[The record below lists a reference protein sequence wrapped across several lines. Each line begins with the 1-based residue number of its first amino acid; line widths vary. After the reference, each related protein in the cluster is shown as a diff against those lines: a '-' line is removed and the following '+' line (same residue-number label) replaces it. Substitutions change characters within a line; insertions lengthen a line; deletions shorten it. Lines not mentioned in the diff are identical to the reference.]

1 MKCPAC
7 GHPEMEAKTKDETLS
22 YGRQSL
28 TLHAMRGEFCPK
40 CGEGVWDSE
49 SYKRYIEAQGA
60 MVLAGKGDMKS
71 SSDKM
76 FEKFKDLDFACAK
89 RVAETP
95 HLAKLQAQAGNK
107 TRITMRI
114 DNDVLAVFKAR
125 AAMVGGNYQTMMN
138 DALRQF
144 AQGLTLSDV
153 VREAV
158 REGLDACLSK
168 GTTRATRKRA
178 AG

>member
-1 MKCPAC
+1 
-7 GHPEMEAKTKDETLS
+7 
-22 YGRQSL
+22 
-28 TLHAMRGEFCPK
+28 
-40 CGEGVWDSE
+40 
-49 SYKRYIEAQGA
+49 
-60 MVLAGKGDMKS
+60 MKS

-76 FEKFKDLDFACAK
+76 FEKFKDLDFARAK
-89 RVAETP
+89 RVTETP

-114 DNDVLAVFKAR
+114 DNDVLTIFKAR
-125 AAMVGGNYQTMMN
+125 AAMVGGNYQPMMN

-144 AQGLTLSDV
+144 AQGLTISDV

-158 REGLDACLSK
+158 REGLAACLSK
-168 GTTRATRKRA
+168 GATRVTRKRA